1 MTKLTPRPIPAAWIP
16 ALDAFAEALR
26 AGGAST
32 QTQATRMQHLRHVA
46 RALGGSPWTVDGA
59 QLVGWCGRQD
69 WAVETRRARRATF
82 RAFWSWAHA
91 AGHVAVDPSAELPS
105 VKAALPTPRPAPE
118 ISYRE
123 ALLRARPRERV
134 ILRLAAEAGLRRAEV
149 ARVHS
154 RDLVDDLDG
163 ASLVVTGKGGKQ
175 RVVPLTATLAAEL
188 RARPRGYAFPGADDG
203 HLSPRWV
210 GKIVAELLPGTATM
224 HQLRHR
230 FATRAYAVDRD
241 VLTVQQLLGHASPA
255 TTQRYVVVPPE
266 AGRRTVLAAAG

>member
-1 MTKLTPRPIPAAWIP
+1 
-16 ALDAFAEALR
+16 
-26 AGGAST
+26 
-32 QTQATRMQHLRHVA
+32 MQHLRHAA

-59 QLVGWCGRQD
+59 QLVSWCGRQD

-91 AGHVAVDPSAELPS
+91 AGHVATDPSAELPS

-118 ISYRE
+118 IAYRE

-163 ASLVVTGKGGKQ
+163 SSLVVTGKGGKQ

-188 RARPRGYAFPGADDG
+188 RARPRGYAFPGVPTMGTCRPDG
-203 HLSPRWV
+203 LGRSWPSCCPARPRCTSCDTGSRPVPTRWT
-210 GKIVAELLPGTATM
+210 GTFS
-224 HQLRHR
+224 RCSS
-230 FATRAYAVDRD
+230 Y
-241 VLTVQQLLGHASPA
+241 
-255 TTQRYVVVPPE
+255 
-266 AGRRTVLAAAG
+266 